1 MPLNLNGLGP
11 DETTLALHIA
21 QDNRRKSVGQFYFVV
36 PLTRNRYYI
45 KNVNQI
51 LANCASLNIKVDC
64 ELIANHLVD
73 KRHYPGVKFTSKN
86 RLRMPVTAVFIFKTA
101 KDQMGFKL
109 RFG

>member
-1 MPLNLNGLGP
+1 
-11 DETTLALHIA
+11 
-21 QDNRRKSVGQFYFVV
+21 
-36 PLTRNRYYI
+36 
-45 KNVNQI
+45 
-51 LANCASLNIKVDC
+51 LNIDVEY

-86 RLRMPVTAVFIFKTA
+86 RLRMPPTAVFIFKTA